1 MYFHHSP
8 RQDPLLDL
16 RKRLWDEDILD
27 PKDNVQHCLGPEK
40 AEERVTKL
48 SVSMWLPLAVKRLKT
63 LAVSRKKKLTVT
75 KISGENNGKKL
86 TASRKSHRPLRP
98 SEL

>member
-1 MYFHHSP
+1 M
-8 RQDPLLDL
+8 
-16 RKRLWDEDILD
+16 D

-48 SVSMWLPLAVKRLKT
+48 SVSMWLTASCKT
-63 LAVSRKKKLTVT
+63 AKNFKSKKSKKKLTVT

-98 SEL
+98 SEQ

>member
-48 SVSMWLPLAVKRLKT
+48 SVSM
-63 LAVSRKKKLTVT
+63 
-75 KISGENNGKKL
+75 
-86 TASRKSHRPLRP
+86 
-98 SEL
+98 